1 MDVDILWKTILAD
14 LKTTSTRASFHT
26 LFSSTKLLSFD
37 HQKAIIGCDKP
48 ILISIIEKKYT
59 TVIATLL
66 KEYTKE
72 TVSVSFIPMEPSP
85 SSVIKKNP
93 NDLPLLTFNDAP
105 SSYPTEQ
112 LPFNPEYTFET
123 FAVSSSNQ
131 MAYAAATAVAKNP
144 GTSYNPLFLYGG
156 VGVGKTHLM
165 QAIGHQIFANS
176 QHKKI
181 MYCTGE
187 QFTNE
192 IIEAIGGKTTPHFRK
207 KYRRADV
214 LFIDDIQFIAGK
226 NSVQEEFF
234 HTFNTVQQGKGQII
248 LTSDRPP
255 EEIEKLEARL
265 RSRFEGGLI
274 IDIAPPDFELKT
286 AILLIKAKRRSM
298 ILPMDVAKLIAAN
311 VDNIRKL
318 EGVLTRLS
326 AEALTNNTPITIDLV
341 SKLLKTDLKDQK
353 EAQKTSPQNVINC
366 VLSYY
371 NLKLSQIKSSKR
383 DRSIALPRQ
392 IIYYLLKQEARIPLM
407 DIGSLLGG
415 RDHTTILHGVRK
427 IGKLLESDQKIQED
441 ILGIKSKL
449 VG

>member
-1 MDVDILWKTILAD
+1 MDVDILWKTILED
-14 LKTTSTRASFHT
+14 LKTTLTRASFHT
-26 LFSSTKLLSFD
+26 LFSRTKLLSFD
-37 HQKAIIGCDKP
+37 HGTVVIGCDKP

-59 TVIATLL
+59 AIIATLF

-72 TVSVSFIPMEPSP
+72 NVSVSFVPMENTVVES
-85 SSVIKKNP
+85 KKNP
-93 NDLPLLTFNDAP
+93 NDLPLL
-105 SSYPTEQ
+105 SYEDSPVYKKSQ
-112 LPFNPEYTFET
+112 SPFNPEYTFET

-144 GTSYNPLFLYGG
+144 STSYNPLFLYGG

-165 QAIGHQIFANS
+165 QAIGHEILS
-176 QHKKI
+176 HSERKKA

-192 IIEAIGGKTTPHFRK
+192 IIEAIGGKTTSTFRK
-207 KYRRADV
+207 KYRQADI

-234 HTFNTVQQGKGQII
+234 HTFNAVQQSKGQII

-286 AILLIKAKRRSM
+286 AILLIKAKKRS
-298 ILPMDVAKLIAAN
+298 IVLPMEVAKLISSH

-318 EGVLTRLS
+318 EGILTRIS
-326 AEALTNNTPITIDLV
+326 AEAMMNETPITLEFV

-353 EAQKTSPQNVINC
+353 AAQKISPQNVINT

-371 NLKLSQIKSSKR
+371 NLKLSQIKSPKR
-383 DRSIALPRQ
+383 DRNLAVPRQ
-392 IIYYLLKQEARIPLM
+392 IIYYLLKQEANLPLM
-407 DIGSLLGG
+407 DIGTILGG
-415 RDHTTILHGVRK
+415 RDHTTILHGIRK
-427 IGKLLESDQKIQED
+427 IGQLLESDQKIQED
-441 ILGIKSKL
+441 ILGIKNKL

>member
-144 GTSYNPLFLYGG
+144 GTSG
-156 VGVGKTHLM
+156 
-165 QAIGHQIFANS
+165 
-176 QHKKI
+176 
-181 MYCTGE
+181 
-187 QFTNE
+187 
-192 IIEAIGGKTTPHFRK
+192 
-207 KYRRADV
+207 
-214 LFIDDIQFIAGK
+214 
-226 NSVQEEFF
+226 
-234 HTFNTVQQGKGQII
+234 
-248 LTSDRPP
+248 
-255 EEIEKLEARL
+255 
-265 RSRFEGGLI
+265 
-274 IDIAPPDFELKT
+274 
-286 AILLIKAKRRSM
+286 
-298 ILPMDVAKLIAAN
+298 
-311 VDNIRKL
+311 
-318 EGVLTRLS
+318 
-326 AEALTNNTPITIDLV
+326 
-341 SKLLKTDLKDQK
+341 
-353 EAQKTSPQNVINC
+353 
-366 VLSYY
+366 
-371 NLKLSQIKSSKR
+371 SS
-383 DRSIALPRQ
+383 
-392 IIYYLLKQEARIPLM
+392 
-407 DIGSLLGG
+407 
-415 RDHTTILHGVRK
+415 
-427 IGKLLESDQKIQED
+427 
-441 ILGIKSKL
+441 
-449 VG
+449 